1 MIIKRKKLMKALKF
15 QVKRRNRHESK
26 SNTGM
31 HRMQAEKLQYEH
43 ILKEV
48 FPLIH
53 MGTDHEGHP
62 FQ

>member
-31 HRMQAEKLQYEH
+31 HRMQAEELQYDE
-43 ILKEV
+43 KQE
-48 FPLIH
+48 
-53 MGTDHEGHP
+53 E
-62 FQ
+62 